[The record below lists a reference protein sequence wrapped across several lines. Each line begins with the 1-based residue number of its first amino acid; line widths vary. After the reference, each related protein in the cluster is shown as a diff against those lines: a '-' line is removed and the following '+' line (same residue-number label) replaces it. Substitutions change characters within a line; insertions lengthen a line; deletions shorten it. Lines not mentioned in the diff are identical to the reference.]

1 MIDYDTVNEIN
12 LENWKQFEW
21 EIETKNRI
29 LRMTNESRKQ
39 AEWNKYFMRTQPD
52 DSYLF
57 GNVY

>member
-1 MIDYDTVNEIN
+1 MFTPETINEIN

-21 EIETKNRI
+21 EMEVKNRI

-39 AEWNKYFMRTQPD
+39 AEWNKYFTKMEHS